1 VGEAC
6 FTRASASTAN
16 VTLLTDEVGEAVG
29 DEVLVDVAELLGVAR
44 GVFVAVGE
52 GPIVFVPVAVCVA
65 AVIGDG
71 VRVDV
76 PVAVFVAVGEGP
88 RVFVPVA
95 VCVAVVI
102 GDGVRVDVPVAV
114 FVAVGVRV
122 GEGPIVPVAVF
133 VNVAVEDGVSVE
145 VLVFVIVAVG
155 KGVPEAV
162 P

>member
-1 VGEAC
+1 MGEIC

-16 VTLLTDEVGEAVG
+16 VKLLTDEVGEAVG
-29 DEVLVDVAELLGVAR
+29 AAVGDEMLVDVAELLGVAR
-44 GVFVAVGE
+44 GVFVAVGVRVGD
-52 GPIVFVPVAVCVA
+52 GPMVLVPVAVCVA

-71 VRVDV
+71 VSVEV
-76 PVAVFVAVGEGP
+76 L
-88 RVFVPVA
+88 
-95 VCVAVVI
+95 
-102 GDGVRVDVPVAV
+102 VAV

-122 GEGPIVPVAVF
+122 GEGPIVLVAVF

-155 KGVPEAV
+155 KGVPLEAV